1 VDPWKLIV
9 TGIPSVYMGWTIGAD
24 DAGAAMGTAVGA
36 GAITV
41 RRAVLMMAVMATL
54 GAALEGGAVVKTLGH
69 GIVKTHMDAVVAA
82 IVVAV
87 AAVWCHAAVAAGIP
101 LSTTQATVGSIIGA
115 GLALNAPVDWGK
127 TVEIISAWILAPTAA
142 GIVAFLV
149 SRAFTAWIRRGK
161 RSLPELEK
169 IFRIALTF
177 SGCYVA
183 YSIGANNAA
192 NAVVPLVL
200 SGVLDVRTA
209 SILGGITIALGALT
223 AGNKVIETVGH
234 RITQLDPPTAFSAQV
249 AAAVT
254 THLGSVLG
262 LPLSINETTSG
273 AVIGVGLSRGSL
285 NTHVIKRMALTWAIS
300 PASAALISYLAVHAY
315 LHLT

>member
-1 VDPWKLIV
+1 MDPWKLIIAGV
-9 TGIPSVYMGWTIGAD
+9 PSVYMGWTIGAD

-69 GIVKTHMDAVVAA
+69 GIVKAHMDAVVAA

-87 AAVWCHAAVAAGIP
+87 AALWCHAAVMAGIP

-115 GLALNAPVDWGK
+115 GLALKAPVDWGK
-127 TVEIISAWILAPTAA
+127 TVEILAAWVIAPTAA
-142 GIVAFLV
+142 GVVAFLT
-149 SRAFTAWIRRGK
+149 SKAFTAWIRRGK
-161 RSLPELEK
+161 RSLPELERL
-169 IFRIALTF
+169 FRIALTF

-209 SILGGITIALGALT
+209 SLVGGATIAIGAMT
-223 AGNKVIETVGH
+223 AGHRVIETVGH

-254 THLGSVLG
+254 THVGSILG

-273 AVIGVGLSRGSL
+273 AVIGVGVSRGSL

-300 PASAALISYLAVHAY
+300 PASAALLSYLAVHAY
-315 LHLT
+315 LRLT